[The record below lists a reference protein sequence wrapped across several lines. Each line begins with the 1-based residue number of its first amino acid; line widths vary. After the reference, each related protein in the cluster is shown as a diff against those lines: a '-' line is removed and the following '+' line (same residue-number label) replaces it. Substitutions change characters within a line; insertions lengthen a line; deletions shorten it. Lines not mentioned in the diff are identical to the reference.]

1 MNRIE
6 LTRVDALMNLGAF
19 LNTHFTMVGLIGK
32 WLHNDR
38 TRDIVFGNVQVC
50 RLHHGDSFGI
60 FDTICSTDIIS
71 VEDWIQ
77 PVQYLLVVGFIC
89 SLHTFVITNWAL
101 ANSCAEKILP
111 LMALC
116 SFLGSF
122 LGSIFWINGKPVNL
136 PESDKQF
143 YYNGYGIYFTIS
155 ASFMSFI
162 VLLLSSYRLK

>member
-6 LTRVDALMNLGAF
+6 FTRADALMNLGAF
-19 LNTHFTMVGLIGK
+19 LNTHFTMIGLVGE
-32 WLHNDR
+32 WLHNGR
-38 TRDIVFGNVQVC
+38 TQDIVFGNVQVC
-50 RLHHGDSFGI
+50 RLYEGDSFGI

-71 VEDWIQ
+71 IEDWIQ

-89 SLHTFVITNWAL
+89 SLHTFLITNWSL

-111 LMALC
+111 LMALG

-122 LGSIFWINGKPVNL
+122 LGSIFWIIGKPVNL
-136 PESDKQF
+136 PADENF

-155 ASFMSFI
+155 AALMSFI